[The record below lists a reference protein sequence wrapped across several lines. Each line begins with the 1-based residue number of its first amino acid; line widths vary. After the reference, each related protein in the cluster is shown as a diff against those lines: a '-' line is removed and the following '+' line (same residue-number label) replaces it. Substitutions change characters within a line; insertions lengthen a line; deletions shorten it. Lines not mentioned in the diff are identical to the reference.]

1 MAAFSD
7 ENFGNDGAMD
17 YLAMLTARLLA
28 TITEILSNPDR
39 LEPDEDGESMF
50 MPSVEVLALL
60 CERYGA
66 APPKPATVK
75 QWHVRYIQAFDQGYD
90 RLEGSKEF
98 KVARRKVIENT
109 FRWMESLS
117 ESYWSR

>member
-28 TITEILSNPDR
+28 TITEILTNPDR

-66 APPKPATVK
+66 APPRPATIK
-75 QWHVRYIQAFDQGYD
+75 QWHARYLQAFDKGFD
-90 RLEGSKEF
+90 RMEGTDDF
-98 KVARRKVIENT
+98 KAARRKVIENT

-117 ESYWSR
+117 ESHWSR